1 VAGCEA
7 STSTIDQEGT
17 AMSRLVHP
25 QTLRGF
31 RDLLPEE
38 MLLRNEV
45 VDRIRRVYE
54 SFGFAP
60 LDTPVLEG
68 LPTLVG
74 SGGDDVDK
82 EIFYVREST
91 AAPKPDGEPA
101 GERTDGDGRN
111 AGDEKNVVGMR
122 FDLTVPFARI
132 IAQYHPQQVRLP
144 FRRYHIG
151 PVFRADEPQ
160 PEQGRFR
167 QFTQFDVDIAGTST
181 VAADAEIVAVM
192 AGALESLGL
201 APAPLDG
208 SEPGYFIRVN
218 NRKLVDAFLEGLGI
232 GEQAVARHVL
242 RVLDKADK
250 ISVEA
255 LRAELAEGRRDSSG
269 DRIPGVGLKPDA
281 IDAIL
286 DFAAVRLSTRAAVVD
301 ELAARLP
308 DSEPARAAL
317 AEVRE
322 LLDHLAA
329 LGVSEASARFD
340 PSLARGL
347 AYYTGTVYEGT
358 LAGAGVGSVMGG
370 GRYDDL
376 VSRFSDTPVPA
387 VGASIGL
394 DRLIAGLRNLGLGL
408 GTGATTAKVIVL
420 VMPGVD
426 PAEATRAAAEIRRA
440 GVAGELYVGDAVGKV
455 GKQLA
460 YANARG
466 FAAAVMIGSN
476 ELRDG
481 TVTVK
486 DLRSGLAARAQIT
499 DNKAFR
505 SAGSSGQQTVARTEL
520 VTAVTGVL
528 DPNPDVDVRTESEEQ
543 P

>member
-1 VAGCEA
+1 
-7 STSTIDQEGT
+7 
-17 AMSRLVHP
+17 MSRLVRP

-54 SFGFAP
+54 SFGFVP
-60 LDTPVLEG
+60 LDTPVLES
-68 LPTLVG
+68 LPTLIG
-74 SGGDDVDK
+74 SGGDEADK
-82 EIFYVREST
+82 QIFRVTEPGSSRKIKDEDQPAAAESET
-91 AAPKPDGEPA
+91 EGANLAAG
-101 GERTDGDGRN
+101 
-111 AGDEKNVVGMR
+111 VGMR

-132 IAQYHPQQVRLP
+132 IAQYHPQQLKLP

-167 QFTQFDVDIAGTST
+167 QFTQFDVDIAGSSA

-192 AGALESLGL
+192 VGALESLGL

-218 NRKLVDAFLEGLGI
+218 NRKLVDAFLFGLGI
-232 GEQAVARHVL
+232 TEPENARHVL

-250 ISVEA
+250 ISEAA
-255 LRAELAEGRRDSSG
+255 LRAELGEGRFDSSG
-269 DRIPGVGLKPDA
+269 DRIPGVGLNETA
-281 IDAIL
+281 IAAIL
-286 DFAAVRLSTRAAVVD
+286 DFAAVRQDTRSKVVD
-301 ELAARLP
+301 ELADRLP
-308 DSEPARAAL
+308 DNEQSAAAL

-322 LLDHLAA
+322 LLGHLDAF
-329 LGVSEASARFD
+329 GVSEAGARFD

-358 LAGAGVGSVMGG
+358 LAQAGVGSVIGG
-370 GRYDDL
+370 GRYDGL
-376 VSRFSDTPVPA
+376 VSRFSDDPVAA

-394 DRLIAGLRNLGLGL
+394 DRLITGLRNLGLEL
-408 GTGATTAKVIVL
+408 GTAATTAGVVVL

-426 PAEATRAAAEIRRA
+426 STHASRAAHELRSA
-440 GVAGELYVGDAVGKV
+440 GLATELYVGESVGKV

-460 YANARG
+460 YANAQG
-466 FAAAVMIGSN
+466 FRAAVMIGAK
-476 ELRDG
+476 ELEAG

-486 DLRSGLAARAQIT
+486 DLQAGSEARADIT
-499 DNKAFR
+499 DNSAFR
-505 SAGSSGQQTVARTEL
+505 QAGKAGQQVVPRADLVAVVR
-520 VTAVTGVL
+520 AVL
-528 DPNPDVDVRTESEEQ
+528 QPQADENPSRETLSTESEPAQ
-543 P
+543 

>member
-1 VAGCEA
+1 
-7 STSTIDQEGT
+7 
-17 AMSRLVHP
+17 MSRLVRP

-54 SFGFAP
+54 SFGFVP
-60 LDTPVLEG
+60 LDTPVLES

-74 SGGDDVDK
+74 SGGDEADK
-82 EIFYVREST
+82 QIFHVTEPGTAPVRKT
-91 AAPKPDGEPA
+91 
-101 GERTDGDGRN
+101 
-111 AGDEKNVVGMR
+111 GDELEDGTPGESAAGVGMR

-167 QFTQFDVDIAGTST
+167 QFTQFDCDIAGSSA

-192 AGALESLGL
+192 VGALESLGL
-201 APAPLDG
+201 EPAPLDG
-208 SEPGYFIRVN
+208 ATDPRPGYFIRVN
-218 NRKLVDAFLEGLGI
+218 NRKLVDAFLAGLGI
-232 GEQAVARHVL
+232 TEPAQARHVL

-250 ISVEA
+250 ITAAA
-255 LRAELAEGRRDSSG
+255 LRAELGEGRFDSSG
-269 DRIPGVGLKPDA
+269 DRIPGVGLA
-281 IDAIL
+281 EATIAAIL
-286 DFAAVRLSTRAAVVD
+286 DFAAVRQDTRAKVVD
-301 ELAARLP
+301 DLADRLP
-308 DSEPARAAL
+308 DTEQSAAAL
-317 AEVRE
+317 TEVRE
-322 LLDHLAA
+322 LLGHLDAF
-329 LGVSEASARFD
+329 GVSEAGARFD

-358 LAGAGVGSVMGG
+358 LAGAGVGSVIGG
-370 GRYDDL
+370 GRYDGL
-376 VSRFSDTPVPA
+376 VSRFSDDPVAA

-394 DRLIAGLRNLGLGL
+394 DRLITGLRNLGLEL
-408 GTGATTAKVIVL
+408 GTTATTAGVVVL

-426 PAEATRAAAEIRRA
+426 STHASRAAHELRRA
-440 GVAGELYVGDAVGKV
+440 GLATELYVGESVGKV

-460 YANARG
+460 YANAQG
-466 FAAAVMIGSN
+466 FRAAVMIGSN
-476 ELRDG
+476 ELRDD

-486 DLRSGLAARAQIT
+486 DLRAGSEARAGIT
-499 DNKAFR
+499 DNKDYKV
-505 SAGSSGQQTVARTEL
+505 AGKSGQQVVPRTDLVAVVRSVIDPDDADL
-520 VTAVTGVL
+520 AGTAS
-528 DPNPDVDVRTESEEQ
+528 NESE
-543 P
+543 PTP

>member
-1 VAGCEA
+1 
-7 STSTIDQEGT
+7 
-17 AMSRLVHP
+17 MSRLVRP

-54 SFGFAP
+54 SFGFVP
-60 LDTPVLEG
+60 LDTPVLEA
-68 LPTLVG
+68 LPTLIG
-74 SGGDDVDK
+74 SGGEEADK
-82 EIFYVREST
+82 QIFHVQEASARKETSE
-91 AAPKPDGEPA
+91 DQ
-101 GERTDGDGRN
+101 D
-111 AGDEKNVVGMR
+111 VVGMR

-132 IAQYHPQQVRLP
+132 IAQYHPQHLRLP

-151 PVFRADEPQ
+151 PVFRADDPQ

-167 QFTQFDVDIAGTST
+167 QFTQFDVDIAGSSA

-192 AGALESLGL
+192 AEALESLGL
-201 APAPLDG
+201 VPAPLDG
-208 SEPGYFIRVN
+208 SQPGYFIRVN
-218 NRKLVDAFLEGLGI
+218 NRKLVDAFLAGLGI
-232 GEQAVARHVL
+232 TEQSVARHVL

-250 ISVEA
+250 ISASA
-255 LRAELAEGRRDSSG
+255 LRAELADGRFDSSG
-269 DRIPGVGLKPDA
+269 DRIPGVGLAADA
-281 IDAIL
+281 VDAVL
-286 DFAAVRLSTRAAVVD
+286 DFAGVRQDTRAKVVD
-301 ELAARLP
+301 DLAGRLP
-308 DSEPARAAL
+308 GGEQSEAAL

-322 LLDHLAA
+322 LLGHLEA

-358 LAGAGVGSVMGG
+358 LAQAGVGSVIGG
-370 GRYDDL
+370 GRYDGL

-394 DRLIAGLRNLGLGL
+394 DRLITGLRNLGLEL
-408 GTGATTAKVIVL
+408 GTGATTAQVVVL

-426 PAEATRAAAEIRRA
+426 PVEASRAAHELRLA
-440 GVAGELYVGDAVGKV
+440 GLASELYVGDAIGKV

-460 YANARG
+460 YANAQG
-466 FAAAVMIGSN
+466 FPAAVMIGSK
-476 ELRDG
+476 ELNDE

-486 DLRSGLAARAQIT
+486 DLRAGIEARAEIT

-505 SAGSSGQQTVARTEL
+505 SAGSAGQLTVPRAEL
-520 VTAVTGVL
+520 VATVRGIVGVVGT
-528 DPNPDVDVRTESEEQ
+528 DSEQ
-543 P
+543 SR